1 MSPARLLASR
11 FVLTL
16 PGVLVL
22 LSTLSICFAIVA
34 IDWPLGAAVALLTLP
49 AMIYTVIHVSRATI
63 AGITVSLSQFVLY
76 FLHVCMAFFVVYF
89 AALMG
94 LAFALS
100 ISLFF
105 LSLTNAWIVICLPLS
120 VYLVFATARRAAEEF
135 WPEPLVERAGK
146 PKSPNPIPRRSFSAT
161 RAATCGPS
169 ANSPQ

>member
-1 MSPARLLASR
+1 MSPARPLASR

-22 LSTLSICFAIVA
+22 LTTLSICFAIVA
-34 IDWPLGAAVALLTLP
+34 IDWPLGAAALLTLP

-63 AGITVSLSQFVLY
+63 AGITVSLSQCVLY
-76 FLHVCMAFFVVYF
+76 FLHVCLAFFVVYF

-100 ISLFF
+100 ISLSF
-105 LSLTNAWIVICLPLS
+105 LSLANAWIVICLPLS
-120 VYLVFATARRAAEEF
+120 VYLVIATARRAAEEF

-146 PKSPNPIPRRSFSAT
+146 PKSPIPIPRRSFSAA
-161 RAATCGPS
+161 RAATCGPP